1 MKPIYILLTKLITFM
16 LFKSFKAR
24 ELVLMLAL
32 LSAGTAFASTGGG
45 TLPAVQASEQTEHCS
60 GLVTDSKGEA
70 LIGVAVSVKGTT
82 IGAST
87 DLDGKFILDNVKEG
101 DILLFQSIGYKTV
114 ELTWNGNPLN
124 VIMEDDTE
132 LLDEVVVVGFGTQKK
147 IDLTGAVASVDTKA
161 LDSRPVTSVGQA
173 LQGVVP
179 GLNISM
185 PSQGGRLDA
194 TPSFNIRGTGNLGTG
209 SSASPL
215 ILIDGVE
222 GDINTLNPQDI
233 ASISVLMDAASSA
246 IYGSR
251 APFGVV
257 LVTTKKGEKGRASI
271 TYSNNFRWSRP
282 TRIPDMMDSYRWALY
297 MNAGQMNNGYDNY
310 SVINQQTVE
319 NIQKYMAG
327 EIDTTCDLNGSQ
339 AGNLYPF
346 NTTTWANVN
355 WPRLFLDKTS
365 FGHEHNLSV
374 SGGTDRVQYYVSGAF
389 MTQDGQLNFS
399 DESKT
404 RYNVSGRVSAD
415 ITKWLRI
422 EFNSRFTREEISMPS
437 YIKLNG
443 DTFFQE
449 ITKLHPNMPLTD
461 PNGHY
466 TRNPKIP
473 QLQQGGRSDTV
484 QDTYFTQGSLI
495 ITPVKGLTIVGDLAF
510 RGGSY
515 QNKYNKAKVFL
526 YDKNDQPVQEQ
537 WQGGSVTEAAGQ
549 TMVYSEVWQNQL
561 LTSSAYAEYAAVWG
575 RHNFKAMAGYNSESY
590 FINSMNMQRND
601 VISDSLPTINTAT
614 GETSGTNT
622 MSDWSTLGY
631 FARINYNFAE
641 RYLLQVSFRRDGS
654 SRFRKGSR
662 WVNSPSVSLAWNIA
676 NEPFWGNAKDWVNLL
691 KIRGS
696 WGSLGNQNTN
706 NWYPTYATQGFTV
719 GSPDTGSAWLLSPD
733 SKSNSAG
740 APGMVAL
747 GLTWEKIYSYNV
759 GLDWGAFDNRFTG
772 YFNWFIRDTEDMVGP
787 AEEISPIVGTSAPS
801 MNNTSLRTRG
811 WELQLEWRDHIGDFN
826 YNVAFNLSDS
836 RSFVTEYPNAS
847 NSLNTYYVGQ
857 EIGEIWG
864 YVTEGIAKT
873 QEEMDEHLAYV
884 DQSRLQGVGGWGAG
898 DIMYKD
904 VDGDGEITTGESTV
918 DDSGDWVK
926 IGNNTPRYRFGLNIG
941 GEYKG
946 LDFSIFFQGV
956 GKRDYWLEGMGFW
969 GQAGGLWSSTA
980 YETHFDYFRP
990 EGDPLGANL
999 DAYYPR
1005 PRFENG
1011 QNRQRQSGYLQDA
1024 SYIRLKNVQIGYTLP
1039 QHITRKAAIE
1049 RLRVF
1054 FSADNIWTGTK
1065 LIENYDPE
1073 ALSNNLIYPL
1083 SFTLSCGI
1091 NLTF

>member
-1 MKPIYILLTKLITFM
+1 M

>member
-1 MKPIYILLTKLITFM
+1 
-16 LFKSFKAR
+16 
-24 ELVLMLAL
+24 
-32 LSAGTAFASTGGG
+32 
-45 TLPAVQASEQTEHCS
+45 
-60 GLVTDSKGEA
+60 
-70 LIGVAVSVKGTT
+70 
-82 IGAST
+82 
-87 DLDGKFILDNVKEG
+87 
-101 DILLFQSIGYKTV
+101 
-114 ELTWNGNPLN
+114 
-124 VIMEDDTE
+124 MEDDSE
-132 LLDEVVVVGFGTQKK
+132 LLEEVVVVGFGTQKK
-147 IDLTGAVASVDTKA
+147 VDLTGAVASVDTKA
-161 LDSRPVTSVGQA
+161 LESRPVTSVGQA

-222 GDINTLNPQDI
+222 GDINSLNPQDI

-257 LVTTKKGEKGRASI
+257 LVTTKRGEKGKASI

-282 TRIPDMMDSYRWALY
+282 TRIPDMMDSYKWALY
-297 MNAGQMNNGYDNY
+297 MNAGQMNNGYENY

-327 EIDTTCDLNGSQ
+327 EIDTTCDLNASQ

-346 NTTTWANVN
+346 NTNTWANVN

-415 ITKWLRI
+415 ITKWLKI

-437 YIKLNG
+437 YIKING

-449 ITKLHPNMPLTD
+449 ITKLHPNMPVTD

-473 QLQQGGRSDTV
+473 QLQQGGRSDTA

-495 ITPVKGLTIVGDLAF
+495 LTPVKGLTINADLAF

-515 QNKYNKAKVFL
+515 QNKYNKAKVYL
-526 YDKNDQPVQEQ
+526 YDKNNQPVQEQ
-537 WQGGSVTEAAGQ
+537 WQGGSVTETAGQ
-549 TMVYSEVWQNQL
+549 TMVYSEVWQNRL
-561 LTSSAYAEYAAVWG
+561 VTSSAYAEYAATWG
-575 RHNFKAMAGYNSESY
+575 KHNFKAMAGYNSESY

-654 SRFRKGSR
+654 SRFRRGSR

-696 WGSLGNQNTN
+696 WGSLGNQNTS

-719 GSPDTGSAWLLSPD
+719 GSPDSGSNWLLSPT

-772 YFNWFIRDTEDMVGP
+772 YFNWFIRDTKDMVGP
-787 AEEISPIVGTSAPS
+787 AQEISPIVGTGAPN

-811 WELQLEWRDHIGDFN
+811 WELQLEWRDRIGDFN

-847 NSLNTYYVGQ
+847 NSLSTYYVGQ

-864 YVTEGIAKT
+864 YVTEGIARS
-873 QEEMDEHLAYV
+873 QEEMDDHLANV
-884 DQSRLQGVGGWGAG
+884 DQSRLEGVGGWGAG

-904 VDGDGEITTGESTV
+904 VDGDGEITTGESRV
-918 DDSGDWVK
+918 GDSGDWVK
-926 IGNNTPRYRFGLNIG
+926 IGNNTPRFRFGLNIG

-956 GKRDYWLEGMGFW
+956 GKRDYWLDGMGFW
-969 GQAGGLWSSTA
+969 GQAGNLWASTA

-1005 PRFENG
+1005 PRFDNG
-1011 QNRQRQSGYLQDA
+1011 QNRNRQSKYLQDA

-1054 FSADNIWTGTK
+1054 FSADNIWTGTR

>member
-1 MKPIYILLTKLITFM
+1 M

-719 GSPDTGSAWLLSPD
+719 GSPDTGSVWLLSPD